1 MRKDLRFLI
10 VGLGLI
16 GGSFAKVFKA
26 NGFEVGAID
35 LNEESIDYAINKGLI
50 DEGMICADKNFI
62 QSYDVVLIGLYPK
75 AEYEWILNYLSSG
88 EPMDKAGSYGIQG
101 KGFELVKSISGDYY
115 SVMGLPIA
123 QLKRTL
129 THLNLI

>member
-50 DEGMICADKNFI
+50 DEGMTCADKNFT
-62 QSYDVVLIGLYPK
+62 QTYDVVLIGLYPK
-75 AEYEWILNYLSSG
+75 AE
-88 EPMDKAGSYGIQG
+88 
-101 KGFELVKSISGDYY
+101 
-115 SVMGLPIA
+115 
-123 QLKRTL
+123 
-129 THLNLI
+129 

>member
-35 LNEESIDYAINKGLI
+35 LNEESIDYAINKGLR
-50 DEGMICADKNFI
+50 AF
-62 QSYDVVLIGLYPK
+62 
-75 AEYEWILNYLSSG
+75 
-88 EPMDKAGSYGIQG
+88 
-101 KGFELVKSISGDYY
+101 
-115 SVMGLPIA
+115 
-123 QLKRTL
+123 
-129 THLNLI
+129 

>member
-50 DEGMICADKNFI
+50 DEGMTYADW
-62 QSYDVVLIGLYPK
+62 S
-75 AEYEWILNYLSSG
+75 LS
-88 EPMDKAGSYGIQG
+88 
-101 KGFELVKSISGDYY
+101 KG
-115 SVMGLPIA
+115 
-123 QLKRTL
+123 
-129 THLNLI
+129 

>member
-50 DEGMICADKNFI
+50 DEGMICADKN
-62 QSYDVVLIGLYPK
+62 S
-75 AEYEWILNYLSSG
+75 
-88 EPMDKAGSYGIQG
+88 
-101 KGFELVKSISGDYY
+101 EL
-115 SVMGLPIA
+115 
-123 QLKRTL
+123 
-129 THLNLI
+129 

>member
-50 DEGMICADKNFI
+50 DEGMTCADKNFI
-62 QSYDVVLIGLYPK
+62 QSYDVVAIGLYPK
-75 AEYEWILNYLSSG
+75 AEYEWILNYQQYFKPG
-88 EPMDKAGSYGIQG
+88 TVVFDVAGV
-101 KGFELVKSISGDYY
+101 KG
-115 SVMGLPIA
+115 
-123 QLKRTL
+123 
-129 THLNLI
+129 